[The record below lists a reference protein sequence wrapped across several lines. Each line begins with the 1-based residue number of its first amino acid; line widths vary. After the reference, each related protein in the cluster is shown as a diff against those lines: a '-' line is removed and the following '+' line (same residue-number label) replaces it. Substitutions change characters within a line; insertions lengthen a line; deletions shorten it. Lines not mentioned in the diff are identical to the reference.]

1 MDDLVELVLR
11 FQGVSMWR
19 KQEDTKE
26 NLTSLPTLLS
36 VLFAAKKSCWP
47 LRRGQITALKSIGD
61 IIDESLKSLLK
72 QSKLF
77 TSQLESNGLMTI
89 ISTLADDK

>member
-1 MDDLVELVLR
+1 
-11 FQGVSMWR
+11 MWW
-19 KQEDTKE
+19 KQEETKGKVI
-26 NLTSLPTLLS
+26 SLPTLLS
-36 VLFAAKKSCWP
+36 FLFAGKKSRWS

-61 IIDESLKSLLK
+61 CIDESLKSLLK

-77 TSQLESNGLMTI
+77 TSQLKSNGLMTI